1 MSYET
6 AREADVAETFAD
18 MARTM
23 QGAETRQE
31 TWQQLVDL
39 AGDLLPEFEHAAISL
54 VRQGGRIETVA
65 SSDEVGTTV
74 DELQY
79 ETREGPCLS
88 AIRERDMYLTGDLA
102 AERRW
107 PAFSQRAVAE
117 TGVRSMLCFRL
128 FVQEDALG
136 ALNLYNQDN
145 DAFDERAQ
153 AFGAVL
159 AAHGAIAMSAA
170 DEHEHAEH
178 LEKALESSREI
189 GVAVGIVM
197 AQSRTDRA
205 GAFQILS
212 VASQRMNVKLRDIA
226 ARIVEGTERSREEG
240 GRGTRTT
247 AGPR

>member
-1 MSYET
+1 MPDEVE
-6 AREADVAETFAD
+6 READVAETFAG

-23 QGAETRQE
+23 QQAETRQE

-39 AGDLLPEFEHAAISL
+39 AGDLLPEFQHAAISL
-54 VRQGGRIETVA
+54 VRPDARIETVA

-74 DELQY
+74 DEIQY

-88 AIRERDMYLTGDLA
+88 AIRQQEMYLTGDLA
-102 AERRW
+102 EEKRW
-107 PAFSQRAVAE
+107 PAFSLRAVAE
-117 TGVRSMLCFRL
+117 TGIRSMLCFRL

-136 ALNLYNQDN
+136 ALNLYNKDN
-145 DAFDERAQ
+145 DAFDERSQ

-170 DEHEHAEH
+170 DEHEHAGH

-197 AQSRTDRA
+197 SQSRTDRA
-205 GAFQILS
+205 GAFRILS
-212 VASQRMNVKLRDIA
+212 DASQRMNVKLRDIA
-226 ARIVEGTERSREEG
+226 ARIVEGTEREK
-240 GRGTRTT
+240 RG
-247 AGPR
+247 